1 LKFCLAL
8 YGRLV
13 YSGDVFVTPLDF
25 RSTFMPRLPRL
36 LVPEIPTVYH
46 VVSRTALDG
55 LPFTARD
62 KEDLLSRIKKLSE
75 IYFTEILGFCL
86 MDNHFHLL
94 VRMFPAD
101 HVSDADLQAR
111 YRKKYGQETCYP
123 AEKSSDL
130 RQKWSSLS
138 EFVKEIKESFSKA
151 YNKRCNR
158 RGYLWGD
165 RFKSLIV
172 EDGDALL
179 NCLAYIDLNPIRAG
193 IVTRPEE
200 YRWCSL
206 GYHVQSGNRGDFL
219 SLDFGHGDM
228 GADAAE
234 RFRCYRAFVYET
246 GAVDTGKGASLD
258 GDVVSRERKREYV
271 LGDVELFRYRCRYF
285 SDSGVIG
292 SRAYVERV
300 GRVLQEKVPR
310 RKERPAHGFKGVTGL

>member
-1 LKFCLAL
+1 
-8 YGRLV
+8 
-13 YSGDVFVTPLDF
+13 
-25 RSTFMPRLPRL
+25 MPRLPRL

-111 YRKKYGQETCYP
+111 YMKKYGQETCYP

-193 IVTRPEE
+193 IVEKPEE

-206 GYHVQSGNRGDFL
+206 GYHIQSGNRGNWL
-219 SLDFGHGDM
+219 SMNFGHEDLEV
-228 GADAAE
+228 DASE
-234 RFRCYRAFVYET
+234 RCRLYRQFVYET
-246 GAVDTGKGASLD
+246 GAVDTGKGETLD
-258 GDVVSRERKREYV
+258 EEVVRQAGRRNYV
-271 LGDVELFRYRCRYF
+271 VGDVELFRYRCRYF
-285 SDSGVIG
+285 TDSGVIG
-292 SRAYVERV
+292 SKVFVEEMGEKLREKNP
-300 GRVLQEKVPR
+300 GRKF
-310 RKERPAHGFKGVTGL
+310 RKANPFKGVTGTCTMKRLAPG